1 MGGKEMNDLHIKSG
15 DTVQV
20 ISGDSKGSVGK
31 VLAVSP
37 KEKKV
42 IVEGVNMVTKHV
54 KPKNQQQQGE
64 IVKAEGAMY
73 ACKVNLY
80 CPDCKK
86 GVRTKVKVTE
96 DGKER
101 VCAKCG
107 KTL

>member
-20 ISGDSKGSVGK
+20 ISGDSKGSTGK

-54 KPKNQQQQGE
+54 KPKNQQQQG
-64 IVKAEGAMY
+64 VQ
-73 ACKVNLY
+73 
-80 CPDCKK
+80 CP
-86 GVRTKVKVTE
+86 
-96 DGKER
+96 
-101 VCAKCG
+101 
-107 KTL
+107 L